1 MILLVELMPRKG
13 NGEAMVVAD
22 LDPKKIAKKRS
33 NIYFVPRCLR
43 PEMYTTVW
51 DSDQTGLG

>member
-1 MILLVELMPRKG
+1 MPRKG